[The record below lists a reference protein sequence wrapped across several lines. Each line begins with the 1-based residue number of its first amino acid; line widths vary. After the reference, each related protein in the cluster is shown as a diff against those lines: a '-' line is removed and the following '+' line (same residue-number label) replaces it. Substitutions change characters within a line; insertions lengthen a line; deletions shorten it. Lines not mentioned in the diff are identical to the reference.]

1 LAFDHAQVLAD
12 YKKYRETG
20 QVAQL
25 RDNPVRVS
33 DKSDRFVIH

>member
-1 LAFDHAQVLAD
+1 VLSD

-25 RDNPVRVS
+25 RDKPVRVS
-33 DKSDRFVIH
+33 DKSSKIVIH